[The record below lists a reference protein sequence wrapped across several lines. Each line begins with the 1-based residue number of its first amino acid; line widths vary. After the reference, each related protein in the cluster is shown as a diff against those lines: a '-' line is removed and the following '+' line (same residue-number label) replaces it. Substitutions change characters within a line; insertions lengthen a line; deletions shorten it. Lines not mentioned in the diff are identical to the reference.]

1 MQRSAEARNLVRIEL
16 AAGACIMTGCYP
28 PRKGRKE
35 GSVKRTYAML
45 VIAAMLGLAVVSPV
59 AAQAP
64 TASSGQKTT
73 TDMDIL
79 KDKLKADKKLIVAAT
94 LELTEA
100 EAKGF
105 WPIYD
110 AYQAELQGIN
120 NRLAK
125 VIQSYAT
132 DYTAATMTDEKAAAL
147 TTEALAVE
155 EAETALKKKYAQ
167 KLTGVIPAKKIAR
180 AIQVEN
186 KVRAAIKYDLAG
198 SIPFVQ

>member
-1 MQRSAEARNLVRIEL
+1 
-16 AAGACIMTGCYP
+16 
-28 PRKGRKE
+28 
-35 GSVKRTYAML
+35 VKRTYAML

-64 TASSGQKTT
+64 AASSGQKTT

-155 EAETALKKKYAQ
+155 EAEIALKKKYAQ